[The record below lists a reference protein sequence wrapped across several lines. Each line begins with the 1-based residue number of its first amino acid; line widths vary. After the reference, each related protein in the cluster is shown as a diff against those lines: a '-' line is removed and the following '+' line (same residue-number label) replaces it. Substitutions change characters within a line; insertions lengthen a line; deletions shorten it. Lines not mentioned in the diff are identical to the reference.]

1 MPQIRDP
8 RVFVYAGFDLA
19 FAALHAVLL
28 FGIIPN
34 RHGWVQALAVLLVAS
49 CAVMGVSMLVR
60 RSWSWW
66 LGIAACTAL
75 LLVAATFLVLT
86 VLSAAL
92 LAGVYGSF
100 GQAGAMITLVG
111 AALVVELV
119 ALLPAFQLKFLLTRA
134 GRRCFGK
141 ESLPA

>member
-1 MPQIRDP
+1 MHAHRDP
-8 RVFVYAGFDLA
+8 RVFVYAGFDFLMT
-19 FAALHAVLL
+19 ALHAVLF

-49 CAVMGVSMLVR
+49 CALMGVSMLVR
-60 RSWSWW
+60 RAWSWW
-66 LGIAACTAL
+66 LGVAACAAL
-75 LLVAATFLVLT
+75 LLLAVAFLVLT

-119 ALLPAFQLKFLLTRA
+119 ALVPAFQLKFLMTRA
-134 GRRCFGK
+134 GRRCFAK
-141 ESLPA
+141 EPLPA